1 MDLLTD
7 YPYNRIRQVLDQL
20 VKKKQ
25 QSDKAE
31 LTAIPII
38 KEVRICYLDSNEIFN
53 MLSYLTSFGRVK
65 KTENGW
71 VLEKHHF
78 KNKYD
83 KFRQDYLKDSE
94 DVLKGLSDIPKSAEE
109 IASEIN
115 KPTETV
121 KSLLSFLEEV
131 TSQGIVTQVSEKFPP
146 TWELF

>member
-25 QSDKAE
+25 QSDKGQ

-71 VLEKHHF
+71 VLEKHHL
-78 KNKYD
+78 KNNYD
-83 KFRQDYLKDSE
+83 KFRQDYLKDSK
-94 DVLKGLSDIPKSAEE
+94 DVLKKLSDIPKSEDK
-109 IASEIN
+109 IASEID
-115 KPTETV
+115 KPIETV

-131 TSQGIVTQVSEKFPP
+131 TSHGIVTQVSNKFPP
-146 TWELF
+146 IWELL